1 MAVASRRLGLHV
13 GFALLCM
20 AVIFC
25 NGCSSLASLN
35 FTRTTMDES
44 SRTYPTVQS
53 HCRCTTTFTAAAR
66 FDRVLIVVLENRDYT
81 EASADDYLH
90 CLTEKGAYFSNF
102 HGLFHPSYSN
112 YLAMVTGKEIVT
124 HFDRQV
130 DLKNV
135 CSIADL
141 LVSKGLDWKNYA
153 QGYPEPNEL
162 SAYPNRCYTND
173 RRGRYARK
181 HVPFMSFSSIQDDE
195 EKCCRIVDAGQFDI
209 DRKNLPAYAFYSPD
223 MDNDGHDTS
232 LEFASTWLKGFLD
245 PLLDD
250 EAFMKKTLIVV
261 TFDESGDSSP
271 GADNHIYTVFLGG
284 MVQSNKE
291 VRSNYNHYNVL
302 RTIEEN
308 FGLCPLGEGDGGAK
322 PIADVWK

>member
-1 MAVASRRLGLHV
+1 MMIASRRLKFHV
-13 GFALLCM
+13 GLALLGICL
-20 AVIFC
+20 IFC
-25 NGCSSLASLN
+25 SGCSSLASLK
-35 FTRTTMDES
+35 FTRTPMDES
-44 SRTYPTVQS
+44 SRTYPTFQS
-53 HCRCTTTFTAAAR
+53 HCRCTETFTAANR
-66 FDRVLIVVLENRDYT
+66 FERVLIIVLENRDYT
-81 EASADDYLH
+81 EAMADDYLH
-90 CLTEKGAYFSNF
+90 HLTESGAYFSNF

-141 LVSKGLDWKNYA
+141 LTAKGLNWKNYA
-153 QGYPEPNEL
+153 QGYPESYKL

-173 RRGRYARK
+173 HLGRYARK
-181 HVPFMSFSSIQDDE
+181 HVPFMSFSAIQEDE
-195 EKCCRIVDAGQFDI
+195 ERCSHIVAAGQFES

-223 MDNDGHDTS
+223 MDNDGHDTT
-232 LEFASTWLKGFLD
+232 LKFASTWLKGFLD

-271 GADNHIYTVFLGG
+271 EADNHIYTVFLGG
-284 MVQSNKE
+284 MVKSNKE
-291 VRSNYNHYNVL
+291 VTGNYNHYNVL

-322 PIADVWK
+322 PIAEVWK

>member
-1 MAVASRRLGLHV
+1 MVASRRIGLHP
-13 GFALLCM
+13 GFVLLNL

-25 NGCSSLASLN
+25 IGCSSLASLN
-35 FTRTTMDES
+35 FTRTTVDDT
-44 SRTYPTVQS
+44 SRIFPTSQS
-53 HCRCTTTFTAAAR
+53 NCRCTTTFKATNR
-66 FDRVLIVVLENRDYT
+66 FERVLIIVFENRDYT
-81 EASADDYLH
+81 EAIADEYLH
-90 CLTEKGAYFSNF
+90 QLMQKGSYFSNF

-112 YLAMVTGKEIVT
+112 YLAMVAGKEIVT
-124 HFDRQV
+124 HFDWQV

-195 EKCCRIVDAGQFDI
+195 EKCSRIVAASQFDL
-209 DRKNLPAYAFYSPD
+209 DRKNLPAYSFYSPD
-223 MDNDGHDTS
+223 MDNDGHDTN
-232 LEFASTWLKGFLD
+232 LKFASIWLKGFLD
-245 PLLDD
+245 PLLED

-271 GADNHIYTVFLGG
+271 EADNHIFTVFLGG
-284 MVQSNKE
+284 MVKPDKE
-291 VRSNYNHYNVL
+291 VKGNYNHYNVL

-322 PIADVWK
+322 PITDVWK